1 MAKQNVVSETPD
13 VEIGD
18 IASIYCEDE
27 VVKAKAES
35 VKIHKFKKDGEPR
48 VVVSVLKV
56 IEQITNVC
64 PGVTVESI
72 GATDIIIQKASFAH
86 DKESQKTGI
95 SQIVKIVFVAMI
107 CFFGS
112 GFTIMAFHN
121 DIGIS
126 DVLGRIYHLVT
137 GSQSDG
143 YTAIEIA
150 YSIGL
155 AAGIIIFYNH
165 IGGKRLTS
173 DPTPLEVEMRNYEND
188 VNQAIIVMADR
199 EKLEKDVE

>member
-1 MAKQNVVSETPD
+1 MAKQSVVSEKPD

-27 VVKAKAES
+27 VAKARAAS
-35 VKIHKFKKDGEPR
+35 VKIHKFKKDSSPR
-48 VVVSVLKV
+48 VVVSILKV
-56 IEQITNVC
+56 IEEITNVC
-64 PGVTVESI
+64 PGMTVESI
-72 GATDIIIQKASFAH
+72 GETDIIIQKASFVH
-86 DKESQKTGI
+86 DKDKQKSGI
-95 SQIVKIVFVAMI
+95 VQWLKIFFVAMI

-121 DIGIS
+121 DVGIS

-137 GSQSDG
+137 GGQSDG
-143 YTAIEIA
+143 YTSIEIA

-155 AAGIIIFYNH
+155 AAGITIFYNH

-173 DPTPLEVEMRNYEND
+173 DPTPLEVEMRNYESD
-188 VNQAIIVMADR
+188 VNNAIIVMADR

>member
-1 MAKQNVVSETPD
+1 

-27 VVKAKAES
+27 TVKAKAAC
-35 VKIHKFKKDGEPR
+35 VKIHKFKKDSSPR
-48 VVVSVLKV
+48 VVVSILKV
-56 IEQITNVC
+56 IEEITSVC

-72 GATDIIIQKASFAH
+72 GETDIIIQKASFNH
-86 DKESQKTGI
+86 DKDKQKSGI
-95 SQIVKIVFVAMI
+95 GQWIKIAFVAMI

-121 DIGIS
+121 DVGIS
-126 DVLGRIYHLVT
+126 DVLGRIYYMVT
-137 GSQSDG
+137 GIESDR
-143 YTAIEIA
+143 YTSIEIA

-155 AAGIIIFYNH
+155 AAGITIFYNH

-173 DPTPLEVEMRNYEND
+173 DPTPLEVEMRNYESD
-188 VNQAIIVMADR
+188 VNNAIIVMADR

>member
-1 MAKQNVVSETPD
+1 MAKQSVVSETPD

-27 VVKAKAES
+27 TVKAKAAC
-35 VKIHKFKKDGEPR
+35 VKIHKFKKDSSPR
-48 VVVSVLKV
+48 VVVSILKV
-56 IEQITNVC
+56 IEEITSVC

-72 GATDIIIQKASFAH
+72 GETDIIIQKASFNH
-86 DKESQKTGI
+86 DKDKQKSGI
-95 SQIVKIVFVAMI
+95 CQWIKIAFVAMI

-121 DIGIS
+121 DVGIS
-126 DVLGRIYHLVT
+126 DVLGRIYYMVT
-137 GSQSDG
+137 GIESDR
-143 YTAIEIA
+143 YTSIEIA

-155 AAGIIIFYNH
+155 AAGITIFYNH

-173 DPTPLEVEMRNYEND
+173 DPTPLEVEMRNYESD
-188 VNQAIIVMADR
+188 VNNAIIVMADR